1 LKWRNLTPPGGT
13 AATEGGQPG
22 RESGML
28 LARYA
33 GTRCSHHEATLV
45 GYTDMSKASWIPGS
59 GTPPATN
66 LNVALAVARQ
76 RLGDA
81 HFQFALELIRRGQ
94 GEVAAPQALSIYSR
108 LHDLAEIDHQALRN
122 RVLIYLGQMANT
134 DVTHLPHTFVAIDGG
149 VEWDI
154 TASLV
159 ERIRKR
165 LGGRKNH
172 TFREW
177 VELHSGHVE
186 SKLLRIH
193 IENLAGLYDATDGS
207 VKLPEVT
214 RLYMR
219 EIGLPDAIFEPL
231 HAGLLERMYEQID
244 ADLGDSDDEVPA
256 AEDAEGPDPNS
267 DSVDKSS
274 VA

>member
-1 LKWRNLTPPGGT
+1 MNK
-13 AATEGGQPG
+13 
-22 RESGML
+22 
-28 LARYA
+28 
-33 GTRCSHHEATLV
+33 V
-45 GYTDMSKASWIPGS
+45 SWGPGS
-59 GTPPATN
+59 GAPPATN

-81 HFQFALELIRRGQ
+81 HFQFALEMIRRGQ
-94 GEVAAPQALSIYSR
+94 GEVAAPQALTIYAR
-108 LHDLAEIDHQALRN
+108 LHDLTEIDQQALRN
-122 RVLIYLGQMANT
+122 RVLIYLGQVANT
-134 DVTHLPHTFVAIDGG
+134 DVTHLPNTFVAIDGG

-159 ERIRKR
+159 DRIRKR

-193 IENLAGLYDATDGS
+193 VDNLATLYETTDGGT
-207 VKLPEVT
+207 KLAEVT

-219 EIGLPDAIFEPL
+219 ELGLRDALYESL
-231 HAGLLERMYEQID
+231 HAGLLERLYEQLD
-244 ADLGDSDDEVPA
+244 EPEPEDEEDESPPDDPA
-256 AEDAEGPDPNS
+256 GESSGEARGGG
-267 DSVDKSS
+267 KSS

>member
-1 LKWRNLTPPGGT
+1 
-13 AATEGGQPG
+13 
-22 RESGML
+22 
-28 LARYA
+28 
-33 GTRCSHHEATLV
+33 
-45 GYTDMSKASWIPGS
+45 MSKASWVPAN
-59 GTPPATN
+59 GTPQTTN
-66 LNVALAVARQ
+66 LNVALAVGRQ

-94 GEVAAPQALSIYSR
+94 GEVAAPHALTIYGR

-122 RVLIYLGQMANT
+122 RVLIYLGQVANT
-134 DVTHLPHTFVAIDGG
+134 DVTHLPNTFVSIDGG
-149 VEWDI
+149 VEWDV

-165 LGGRKNH
+165 LSGRRNH

-193 IENLAGLYDATDGS
+193 VDNLAALNEASDGGTRLS
-207 VKLPEVT
+207 ELT

-219 EIGLPDAIFEPL
+219 ELGLRDLLFEPL
-231 HAGLLERMYEQID
+231 HAGLLERLYEQIESGDERDESDDD
-244 ADLGDSDDEVPA
+244 ADIPA
-256 AEDAEGPDPNS
+256 DRTESGAAGKG
-267 DSVDKSS
+267 KSS

>member
-1 LKWRNLTPPGGT
+1 
-13 AATEGGQPG
+13 
-22 RESGML
+22 
-28 LARYA
+28 
-33 GTRCSHHEATLV
+33 
-45 GYTDMSKASWIPGS
+45 MSKASWVPGS
-59 GTPPATN
+59 GAPPATT

-81 HFQFALELIRRGQ
+81 HFQFALELIRRGR
-94 GEVAAPQALSIYSR
+94 GEVAAPQALTIYAR
-108 LHDLAEIDHQALRN
+108 LHDLAEIDQQALRN
-122 RVLIYLGQMANT
+122 RVLIYLGQISNT
-134 DVTHLPHTFVAIDGG
+134 DVTQLPHTFVAIDGG
-149 VEWDI
+149 VEWDV

-193 IENLAGLYDATDGS
+193 TENLTALYEASDGS
-207 VKLPEVT
+207 VKLSEVT

-219 EIGLPDAIFEPL
+219 EIGLRDALYEPL
-231 HAGLLERMYEQID
+231 HAGLLERLYEQLEAEKGEDEPADEDPGD
-244 ADLGDSDDEVPA
+244 ARESGSGGGARDQ
-256 AEDAEGPDPNS
+256 
-267 DSVDKSS
+267 SS